1 LNNNNA
7 DEKLKKLLEYFKEAR
22 EIRRRYAN

>member
-1 LNNNNA
+1 LNNNNV
-7 DEKLKKLLEYFKEAR
+7 DEKLKKLLKYFKEVR

>member
-1 LNNNNA
+1 LNNNNV

-22 EIRRRYAN
+22 EIRKRYAN